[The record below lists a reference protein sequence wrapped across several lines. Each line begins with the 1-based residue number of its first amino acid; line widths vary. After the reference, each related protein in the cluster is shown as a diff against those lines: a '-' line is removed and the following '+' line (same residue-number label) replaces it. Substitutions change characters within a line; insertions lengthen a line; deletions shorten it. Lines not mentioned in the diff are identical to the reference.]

1 MSGTNTQFTSRA
13 ATAASCFMN
22 GAGLTALSRPKT
34 KGKNMKKQYLALSLG
49 FVAVLAAAQASY
61 AQGNNRCAERSKVI
75 ERLAGKF
82 GESRQSIG
90 MAANN
95 SIVEMYASKET
106 GTWTITVTHPNGI
119 TCMVAAGNAY
129 EAVEEQLPASLGDP
143 A

>member
-1 MSGTNTQFTSRA
+1 
-13 ATAASCFMN
+13 
-22 GAGLTALSRPKT
+22 
-34 KGKNMKKQYLALSLG
+34 MKKQYLALSLG
-49 FVAVLAAAQASY
+49 FVAVLAASQATFAQN
-61 AQGNNRCAERSKVI
+61 NNRCAERSKVI

-95 SIVEMYASKET
+95 SVVEMYASEET
-106 GTWTITVTHPNGI
+106 GTWTITVTHANGV